1 MKKLINI
8 FIAFAVLAI
17 GAVSCQKEELPEVA
31 PTLEIDQKLVGEW
44 QLHRAL
50 SDGIQ
55 VNQDIDVYLCI
66 NADCTF
72 ELYQKSGTQSERYE
86 KYTGTCSS
94 ENGILSGV
102 YSNGKPWGSKYTFS
116 FTFIVDGM
124 ILKSYNLIEVQ
135 QYYKVTIPEK
145 VKAEATLVNTKSAVS
160 TGNPIL

>member
-8 FIAFAVLAI
+8 FIGFAVLSIMAI
-17 GAVSCQKEELPEVA
+17 SCQKEEAPELTPV
-31 PTLEIDQKLVGEW
+31 LEISERLVGEW
-44 QLHRAL
+44 QLFRAL
-50 SDGIQ
+50 SDGIE

-66 NADCTF
+66 NADCSF
-72 ELYQKSGTQSERYE
+72 ELYQKSGTQTERYD
-86 KYTGTCSS
+86 KYIGTCSS
-94 ENGILSGV
+94 ENDILSGV
-102 YSNGKPWGSKYTFS
+102 YNNGKPWGSKYT

-135 QYYKVTIPEK
+135 QYSKVTIPEE

>member
-1 MKKLINI
+1 MKKL
-8 FIAFAVLAI
+8 FYFAAAALLSL
-17 GAVSCQKEELPEVA
+17 AVSCQKEEELPEVEPA
-31 PTLEIDQKLVGEW
+31 LEIDQRLVGEW

-55 VNQDIDVYLCI
+55 INQDIDVYLCI

-94 ENGILSGV
+94 ENNILNGV

-116 FTFIVDGM
+116 FIFIVDGM
-124 ILKSYNLIEVQ
+124 ILESYNMIEVQ

>member
-1 MKKLINI
+1 M
-8 FIAFAVLAI
+8 
-17 GAVSCQKEELPEVA
+17 
-31 PTLEIDQKLVGEW
+31 
-44 QLHRAL
+44 
-50 SDGIQ
+50 
-55 VNQDIDVYLCI
+55 YLCI